1 MACLIKLGANLLLVN
16 STSKSDIRMIAL
28 MRMVILACSS

>member
-28 MRMVILACSS
+28 MVCN